1 MKEKSKELRDR
12 RIEDVSWFLVAEN
25 DTEACVDVDE
35 DANADIINGSP
46 IADECKNDGDR
57 FCFCGKKGLRSTK
70 TWKYLCGEC
79 RANKPFSFKV
89 EKPSRDRGKGRQ
101 GRKSPCEDGK
111 RPECIDGSR
120 PGRPTEEGGPPLCQD
135 GSSPVCSDGSPPAR
149 PSPCADNSQPTCNG
163 EDPVCGDGSAFQ
175 EFGPVCSKRQGKPR
189 CPDDS
194 VRPLCDDGSRPRGG
208 RGGPPKGGEE
218 VLEEVKE
225 EEEEKEE
232 KEVREEVIPTQ
243 AGTNPYSNNSQILI
257 TQIYLFPPIRR
268 LNDHWLLLSI
278 NEYEVKLVYGGTN
291 MVWKYLEVS
300 NNLKS
305 HNNII

>member
-1 MKEKSKELRDR
+1 MGVTVQSPYSHHTVTTDSVVFIMTANTIAVLITLVCLSSVLAMKERSKELRDR

-25 DTEACVDVDE
+25 DTEACVEVDE

-89 EKPSRDRGKGRQ
+89 EKPSRGRGKGRQ

-111 RPECIDGSR
+111 RPECVDGSR

-149 PSPCADNSQPTCNG
+149 PSPCGDNSQPTCNG

-189 CPDDS
+189 CSDDS

-208 RGGPPKGGEE
+208 RGGPPKG
-218 VLEEVKE
+218 
-225 EEEEKEE
+225 
-232 KEVREEVIPTQ
+232 R
-243 AGTNPYSNNSQILI
+243 
-257 TQIYLFPPIRR
+257 
-268 LNDHWLLLSI
+268 
-278 NEYEVKLVYGGTN
+278 GGTAGRGQGARRG
-291 MVWKYLEVS
+291 EGGERG
-300 NNLKS
+300 
-305 HNNII
+305 